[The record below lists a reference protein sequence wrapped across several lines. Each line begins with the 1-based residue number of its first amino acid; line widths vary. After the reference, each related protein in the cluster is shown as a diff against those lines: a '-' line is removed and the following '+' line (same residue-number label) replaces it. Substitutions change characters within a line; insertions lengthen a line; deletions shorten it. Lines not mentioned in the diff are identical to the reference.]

1 MYAAKTTTGRRT
13 GRQRNAMAGRAG
25 VPVAA
30 SQHIR
35 GGRAGLNVGDVSIN
49 YSAAPEG
56 EAAVIQRR
64 GRAVL
69 GRRVEP
75 YDQDIKGFIAICN
88 SEQVDSKQ
96 QYIDKMIVKNK
107 WMGRSQMSG
116 GYQNIP
122 NTQYVYIVSMSDDI
136 YKNSV
141 NVWVKR
147 KIYER
152 SCKEK
157 SNYDDYIARILN
169 IKGWTIEKNRNWIR
183 TGDANGATDHTGT
196 FGGTGAGSQF
206 RLIGLEKIEDKIFND
221 NTRTDEF
228 DYPNKQ
234 NGSEDKRKI
243 KIHILNRTSFKD
255 DSQKKHYSAAF
266 INTNKIPSANFIA
279 YAVNNLSEEPL
290 LCSRQERR
298 NKIFPVEIAPTVLAQ
313 EIEQLNEAEYKFAT
327 ISSFAEKKVIALPKA
342 KADKIQEEANQSP
355 AQPKTPE
362 IPGEPAVQAVPD
374 EPEALVTEQR

>member
-56 EAAVIQRR
+56 EADVIQRR

-107 WMGRSQMSG
+107 WMGRSQMPE

-206 RLIGLEKIEDKIFND
+206 RLIGLEKIDSPMDGVFEETKEVYPYDKNG
-221 NTRTDEF
+221 EQC
-228 DYPNKQ
+228 Q
-234 NGSEDKRKI
+234 NKRKI
-243 KIHILNRTSFKD
+243 TIHTLKKEAFDEDT
-255 DSQKKHYSAAF
+255 QKTLYRNAF
-266 INTNKIPSANFIA
+266 ANKEIVLKNNFIA
-279 YAVNNLSEEPL
+279 NVMKNLTNQPL
-290 LCSRQERR
+290 LSDTKVPAGAI
-298 NKIFPVEIAPTVLAQ
+298 NFPTVLAQ
-313 EIEQLNEAEYKFAT
+313 EIEQLDEAGYKFAT
-327 ISSFAEKKVIALPKA
+327 ITFSAEKKVIALPEA
-342 KADKIQEEANQSP
+342 EADKIQKD

-362 IPGEPAVQAVPD
+362 IPGEPAVQAVSD